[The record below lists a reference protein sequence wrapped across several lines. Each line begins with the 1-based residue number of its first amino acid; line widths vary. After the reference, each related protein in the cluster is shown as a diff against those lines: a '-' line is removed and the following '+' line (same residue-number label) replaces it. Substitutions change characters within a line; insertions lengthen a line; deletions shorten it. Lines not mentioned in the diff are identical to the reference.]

1 MTYNEL
7 LTDAIKYDEEKLAY
21 SIYWLIKKDI
31 VKGTEY
37 AKKINWDLV
46 DHDEVASM
54 ITQNELGMV
63 PIKLFSMP
71 IGEGKHFLV
80 FAQDEQ
86 SAKGHCLNELNII
99 VNKIYDLTDKIN
111 RSFWFPEKQKYLS
124 LRELRD
130 ETLIFPATAMIFE
143 K

>member
-1 MTYNEL
+1 M

-21 SIYWLIKKDI
+21 SIYWLIKQGI
-31 VKGTEY
+31 IKGTDY
-37 AKKINWDLV
+37 AKQINWDLV
-46 DHDEVASM
+46 NHDEVTEM
-54 ITQNELGMV
+54 ITRNELGMI

-71 IGEGKHFLV
+71 IGEGKHLLV
-80 FAQDEQ
+80 FAQDEK
-86 SAKGHCLNELNII
+86 SARGHCLNELGII
-99 VNKIYDLTDKIN
+99 AQKVFDLTDKIN

-130 ETLIFPATAMIFE
+130 ETLVFPATALIFE

>member
-1 MTYNEL
+1 M

-21 SIYWLIKKDI
+21 SIYWLIKQGI
-31 VKGTEY
+31 IKGTDY
-37 AKKINWDLV
+37 AKQVNWDLV
-46 DHDEVASM
+46 NHDEVTGM
-54 ITQNELGMV
+54 IERNELGMV

-71 IGEGKHFLV
+71 IGEGKHLLV
-80 FAQDEQ
+80 FAQDEK
-86 SAKGHCLNELNII
+86 SARGHCLNELGII
-99 VNKIYDLTDKIN
+99 AQKVFDLTDKIN

-130 ETLIFPATAMIFE
+130 ETLVFPATALIFE

>member
-7 LTDAIKYDEEKLAY
+7 LTDAIKYDEERLAY
-21 SIYWLIKKDI
+21 SIYWLIKQGI
-31 VKGTEY
+31 IKGTDF
-37 AKKINWDLV
+37 AKQINWDLV
-46 DHDEVASM
+46 NHDEVTEM
-54 ITQNELGMV
+54 ITRNELGMV

-71 IGEGKHFLV
+71 IGEGKHLLV
-80 FAQDEQ
+80 FAQDEK
-86 SAKGHCLNELNII
+86 SARGHCLNELGI
-99 VNKIYDLTDKIN
+99 VVQKIFDLTDKIN

-130 ETLIFPATAMIFE
+130 ETLVFPATALIFE